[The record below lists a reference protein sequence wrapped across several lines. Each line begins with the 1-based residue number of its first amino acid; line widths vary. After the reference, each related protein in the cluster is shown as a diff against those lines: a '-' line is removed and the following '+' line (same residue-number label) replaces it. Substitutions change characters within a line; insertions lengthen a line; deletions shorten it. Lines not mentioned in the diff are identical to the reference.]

1 MILSF
6 KCVDTQALFTAGKSR
21 RFANIKTI
29 AERKL
34 TQLHASVSLESLRA
48 PPGNHLEALVGNR
61 KGQHSIR
68 VNEQWRV
75 CFIWTDEGVKDVEI
89 VDYH

>member
-6 KCVDTQALFTAGKSR
+6 KCFDTQALFSTGKSR
-21 RFANIKTI
+21 RFANIKI
-29 AERKL
+29 VAERKL
-34 TQLHASVSLESLRA
+34 TQLHAAVSLEALKA

-61 KGQHSIR
+61 RGQHSIR
-68 VNEQWRV
+68 VNDQWRI
-75 CFIWTDEGVKDVEI
+75 CFVWTDEGVKDVEI